1 MSYEE
6 TGKRIKSRRKE
17 LKISAATLAER
28 LSLSKA
34 TIHRYEN
41 GDIKNIKMP
50 VLEAMAE
57 TLKVNSLWLIGK
69 SDMKDGTT
77 TYDVCV
83 VIDKLIGDLKVYEN
97 VVCNG
102 DPLSQAS
109 RKHLLTALEIIRS
122 ALVVQ

>member
-28 LSLSKA
+28 IGLSKA

-50 VLEAMAE
+50 VLESMADV
-57 TLKVNSLWLIGK
+57 LMVNPMWLIGK
-69 SDMKDGTT
+69 SSTKDGNTS
-77 TYDVCV
+77 YDVCV
-83 VIDKLIGDLKVYEN
+83 ELDKLLRDLLMFEDLVRCGKPVTPE
-97 VVCNG
+97 VRG
-102 DPLSQAS
+102 KLI
-109 RKHLLTALEIIRS
+109 LALRILRS
-122 ALVVQ
+122 SLDD